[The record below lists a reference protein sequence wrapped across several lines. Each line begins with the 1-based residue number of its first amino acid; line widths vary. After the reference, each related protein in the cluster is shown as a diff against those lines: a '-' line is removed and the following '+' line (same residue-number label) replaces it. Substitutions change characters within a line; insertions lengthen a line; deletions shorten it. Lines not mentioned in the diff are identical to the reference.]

1 MGQNYETSDTTF
13 NPKLEFTL
21 NQAAVIREAVG
32 ILESRLTATEV
43 FTSPIEVKQYCRL
56 KIAHK
61 KDEYFCCLFLD
72 TQHRLITFER
82 LFRGTIDGAAVHPRI
97 VVRRALELNAA
108 ATIFTH
114 NHPSGVSAPSSADI
128 RMTKKLKDALGLID
142 VRVLDH
148 IIAGIADAT
157 SMAESGLL

>member
-1 MGQNYETSDTTF
+1 MGENYETSDTKF
-13 NPKLEFTL
+13 IPELEFTST
-21 NQAAVIREAVG
+21 QAATIREAVG
-32 ILESRLTATEV
+32 ILESRLTSTEA

-108 ATIFTH
+108 ATTSILKHKTSILIFT
-114 NHPSGVSAPSSADI
+114 
-128 RMTKKLKDALGLID
+128 K
-142 VRVLDH
+142 
-148 IIAGIADAT
+148 
-157 SMAESGLL
+157 